1 MAARLPEAV
10 EPIEGWG
17 RRPLAADVARLPEQ
31 PMEARLLEAVEPVE
45 GWTRNPVAAD
55 IARLSEQAMEAR
67 LPEAVAPVDME
78 GRILSPFC
86 SSDSL
91 EALPAMQLVVIYVG
105 GKSTHRPA
113 IPPRPSTCIQ
123 DIRNGSRLR
132 PAR

>member
-1 MAARLPEAV
+1 MACLKQAVPEAMAARLPEAV

-67 LPEAVAPVDME
+67 LPEAVEPVDME
-78 GRILSPFC
+78 GRPVAGLKQANSPGILSHFC
-86 SSDSL
+86 SSGSL
-91 EALPAMQLVVIYVG
+91 EAVPL
-105 GKSTHRPA
+105 
-113 IPPRPSTCIQ
+113 
-123 DIRNGSRLR
+123 
-132 PAR
+132 